1 MFFVICVRSKLITS
15 IFFLINF
22 YFVFYNII
30 IKTQNTINSL
40 LPIQIYKKNDKKNTT
55 HSNDS

>member
-1 MFFVICVRSKLITS
+1 MFFVICVCSKLITS

-30 IKTQNTINSL
+30 IKTQNTINPL